1 MTTTTDSAVGGAA
14 QTRRP
19 PWWFLVSLAALVA
32 AVLLSVAFGARVV
45 SLGEVWDALTSGG
58 GDDVTSA
65 AIRSRVPRTILAVL
79 VGAALAIAGAV
90 LQAVTRNPLADPFIL
105 GINSGASL
113 LVVIGIAFAG
123 AATMPEYIAFALAGA
138 ALAAVFVYVVG
149 SLGPGGPTPLKLALA
164 GAISTAAFTSLSSA
178 ILLPRIDVMRVFR
191 YWQVGS
197 VGRAENSDT
206 LLVLPILVVGA
217 AICFL
222 SARSL
227 NILALG
233 DEAAAGL
240 GVSVVRTRLL
250 AASGAIVLCGAATA
264 LAGPIGFV
272 GLIVPHLCRL
282 VVGADHRWLLPI
294 CATVGATLLTVAD
307 VVGRVL
313 GRPGEIDV
321 GVITALIGGP
331 VFLWVVLR
339 RTGGAS

>member
-1 MTTTTDSAVGGAA
+1 MTATTVSATRGAA

-19 PWWFLVSLAALVA
+19 SWWLVVALVA
-32 AVLLSVAFGARVV
+32 LAAAIFLSVAFGARVV
-45 SLGEVWDALTSGG
+45 SLHDVWVALTTDSR
-58 GDDVTSA
+58 DVTSA
-65 AIRSRVPRTILAVL
+65 AVRSRVPRTVLAVL
-79 VGAALAIAGAV
+79 VGASLGMAGAV

-113 LVVIGIAFAG
+113 LVVCGIAFAG
-123 AATMPEYIAFALAGA
+123 AATMPEYIVFALAGA
-138 ALAAVFVYVVG
+138 ALAAVLVYTIG
-149 SLGPGGPTPLKLALA
+149 SLGLGGPTPLKLALA
-164 GAISTAAFTSLSSA
+164 GAIITAAFTSLSSA

-191 YWQVGS
+191 FWQVGS
-197 VGRAENSDT
+197 VGRAETADT
-206 LLVLPILVVGA
+206 LLVLPILVLGA
-217 AICFL
+217 AICL
-222 SARSL
+222 ASARSL

-240 GVSVVRTRLL
+240 GVPVVRTRLL
-250 AASGAIVLCGAATA
+250 SAAGAIILCGAATA

-282 VVGADHRWLLPI
+282 VVGADHRWLLPVSAI
-294 CATVGATLLTVAD
+294 AGATLLTLAD

-339 RTGGAS
+339 KTGRTA

>member
-1 MTTTTDSAVGGAA
+1 MTTTTVPTTRGAA

-19 PWWFLVSLAALVA
+19 SWWLVIALLTLAAA
-32 AVLLSVAFGARVV
+32 IFLSVAFGARVV
-45 SLGEVWDALTSGG
+45 SLHDVWVALTTDA
-58 GDDVTSA
+58 DDVTSA
-65 AIRSRVPRTILAVL
+65 AVRSRVPRTVLAVL
-79 VGAALAIAGAV
+79 VGAALGMAGAV

-113 LVVIGIAFAG
+113 LVVCGIAFAG
-123 AATMPEYIAFALAGA
+123 AATMPEYIVFALAGA
-138 ALAAVFVYVVG
+138 ALAAVLVYTIG
-149 SLGPGGPTPLKLALA
+149 SLGLGGPTPLKLALA
-164 GAISTAAFTSLSSA
+164 GAIITAAFTSLSSA

-191 YWQVGS
+191 FWQVGS
-197 VGRAENSDT
+197 VGRAETSDT
-206 LLVLPILVVGA
+206 LLVLPILVLGA
-217 AICFL
+217 AICFA
-222 SARSL
+222 SARAL

-250 AASGAIVLCGAATA
+250 SAAGAIILCGAATA

-294 CATVGATLLTVAD
+294 SAVAGATLLTLAD

-339 RTGGAS
+339 KTGRTA

>member
-1 MTTTTDSAVGGAA
+1 MSTTTEPTTRGAA
-14 QTRRP
+14 RTRHP
-19 PWWFLVSLAALVA
+19 SWWLVVALVA
-32 AVLLSVAFGARVV
+32 LAASIFLSVAFGARVV
-45 SLGEVWDALTSGG
+45 SLSDVWTALAGD

-65 AIRSRVPRTILAVL
+65 AIRSRVPRTVLAIL
-79 VGAALAIAGAV
+79 VGAALGVAGAV

-113 LVVIGIAFAG
+113 LVVMGIAFTG
-123 AATMPEYIAFALAGA
+123 AATMPEYIGFALAGA
-138 ALAAVFVYVVG
+138 AIAAVFVYTVG

-164 GAISTAAFTSLSSA
+164 GAIITAAFTSLSSA

-191 YWQVGS
+191 FWQVGS
-197 VGRAENSDT
+197 VGRAETSDT
-206 LLVLPILVVGA
+206 LLVLPILVVGG
-217 AICFL
+217 AICL
-222 SARSL
+222 ISARSL

-233 DEAAAGL
+233 DETASGL
-240 GVSVVRTRLL
+240 GVPVVRTRLI
-250 AASGAIVLCGAATA
+250 AASGAIILCGAATA

-282 VVGADHRWLLPI
+282 LVGADHRWLLPVS
-294 CATVGATLLTVAD
+294 AVAGATLLTLAD

-339 RTGGAS
+339 RTGGAA

>member
-1 MTTTTDSAVGGAA
+1 MSTTTEPTTRGAA
-14 QTRRP
+14 RTRRP
-19 PWWFLVSLAALVA
+19 SWWLVVALVA
-32 AVLLSVAFGARVV
+32 LGASVFLSVAFGARVV
-45 SLGEVWDALTSGG
+45 SLGDVWTALAGD

-65 AIRSRVPRTILAVL
+65 AIRSRVPRTVLAIL
-79 VGAALAIAGAV
+79 VGAALGVAGAV

-113 LVVIGIAFAG
+113 LVVMGIAFTG
-123 AATMPEYIAFALAGA
+123 AATMPEYIGFALTGA
-138 ALAAVFVYVVG
+138 AIAAGFVYAVG

-164 GAISTAAFTSLSSA
+164 GAIITAAFTSLSSA
-178 ILLPRIDVMRVFR
+178 ILLPRIDVMKVFR
-191 YWQVGS
+191 FWQVGS
-197 VGRAENSDT
+197 VGRAETSDT
-206 LLVLPILVVGA
+206 LLVLPILVVGG
-217 AICFL
+217 AICL
-222 SARSL
+222 ISARSL

-233 DEAAAGL
+233 DETASGL
-240 GVSVVRTRLL
+240 GVPVVRTRLI
-250 AASGAIVLCGAATA
+250 AASGAIILCGAATA

-282 VVGADHRWLLPI
+282 LVGADHRWLLPVS
-294 CATVGATLLTVAD
+294 AVAGATLLTLAD

-339 RTGGAS
+339 RTGGAA

>member
-1 MTTTTDSAVGGAA
+1 MTTTTEPTTRGAA
-14 QTRRP
+14 RTRRP
-19 PWWFLVSLAALVA
+19 SWWFVVALVA
-32 AVLLSVAFGARVV
+32 LAVSVFLSVAFGARVV
-45 SLGEVWDALTSGG
+45 SLADVWVALTGD

-65 AIRSRVPRTILAVL
+65 AIRSRVPRTVLAIL
-79 VGAALAIAGAV
+79 VGASLGVAGAV

-113 LVVIGIAFAG
+113 LVVMGIAFTG

-138 ALAAVFVYVVG
+138 AIAAIFVYTVG
-149 SLGPGGPTPLKLALA
+149 SLGPGGPTPLKLALS
-164 GAISTAAFTSLSSA
+164 GAIITAAFTSLSSA

-191 YWQVGS
+191 FWQIGS
-197 VGRAENSDT
+197 VGRAETSDT
-206 LLVLPILVVGA
+206 LLVLPILGVGA
-217 AICFL
+217 AICL
-222 SARSL
+222 VCARSL

-233 DEAAAGL
+233 DETASGL
-240 GVSVVRTRLL
+240 GVPVVRTRLV
-250 AASGAIVLCGAATA
+250 AASGAIILCGAATA

-282 VVGADHRWLLPI
+282 VVGADHRWLLPVS
-294 CATVGATLLTVAD
+294 AVAGATLVTVAD

-339 RTGGAS
+339 RTGGAA